1 MGGSRCY
8 LVLSTTTEKR
18 KALRASC
25 WRLVSF
31 WRKEVGRRS
40 CGLAAV
46 ESVKALGTKNA
57 LQCADA
63 TRFAWAVEA
72 RARLQRVVS
81 SESALRGLGD
91 SPGCKGL
98 ALLLVVVE
106 CVVAAKTND
115 EVGKT
120 EWLNMGSRVAA
131 THAHGAVFWVHARQ
145 ACSIIQT
152 RQTRPG
158 TLKPWQ
164 CWSQSIKASL
174 RPIWPERL
182 GARHAPP
189 TRQQTTS
196 TILCT
201 KPAAGSTLSDEA
213 KTAQRNVKYKQ
224 GVYCDANAVSYDSR
238 SAHDADTRCQRPC
251 NKHNIDRYADNDRNP
266 EGAEHRG
273 DDEREERVADNG
285 DGLEEGAG
293 HGVSMHPC
301 QCVRGVYEHVASE

>member
-1 MGGSRCY
+1 MGGSRFY
-8 LVLSTTTEKR
+8 LVVSTTTEKR

-120 EWLNMGSRVAA
+120 EWLNMGLRVAA
-131 THAHGAVFWVHARQ
+131 TRASGASF
-145 ACSIIQT
+145 
-152 RQTRPG
+152 
-158 TLKPWQ
+158 
-164 CWSQSIKASL
+164 
-174 RPIWPERL
+174 L
-182 GARHAPP
+182 GACTSSLQHHTNTSNASWHVETVAMLESIYKSISKDGTPGGTSCTPYP
-189 TRQQTTS
+189 T
-196 TILCT
+196 
-201 KPAAGSTLSDEA
+201 
-213 KTAQRNVKYKQ
+213 
-224 GVYCDANAVSYDSR
+224 
-238 SAHDADTRCQRPC
+238 AD
-251 NKHNIDRYADNDRNP
+251 Y
-266 EGAEHRG
+266 
-273 DDEREERVADNG
+273 
-285 DGLEEGAG
+285 
-293 HGVSMHPC
+293 
-301 QCVRGVYEHVASE
+301 